1 MANESKQVATVG
13 TSNGTV
19 AMPTQART
27 VEVMNITGAGVVYVR
42 GDGTAA
48 VVDAANNDVI
58 PAAVGAA
65 LEVDLTGGTGV
76 LNMIASA
83 STKVALRVVE

>member
-19 AMPTQART
+19 TMPAQARR
-27 VEVMNITGAGVVYVR
+27 VEVMNVTGAGYVCVR

-48 VVDAANNDVI
+48 VIDAVNNDVI
-58 PAAVGAA
+58 PAAVGAS
-65 LEVDLTGGTGV
+65 LEIDLTGGTGV
-76 LNMIASA
+76 VNMIASA
-83 STKVALRVVE
+83 STKVAVRVLA